1 MPSAP
6 FPDDEFEL
14 YAAPGHLVRRLQ
26 QIHTAVFSE
35 LVTDPDLTS
44 PQFAVLSAL
53 HQTPNID
60 QVTLSVRLAIDRST
74 ITDITSR
81 LRDRKLIARRR
92 DENDGRR
99 NVLQLTAAGEKLYQ
113 KTLPEV
119 IEVGRRIVQPL
130 SCEDRDR
137 LLESLTTIV
146 ATRDANFRES
156 AGHYSRP

>member
-1 MPSAP
+1 MPSARL
-6 FPDDEFEL
+6 PDDEFEL

-35 LVTDPDLTS
+35 LVSDPDLTS

-81 LRDRKLIARRR
+81 LRDRKLIARHR
-92 DENDGRR
+92 DDQDARR

-119 IEVGRRIVQPL
+119 IEVGRRIIDPL
-130 SCEDRDR
+130 NNEERTR

-146 ATRDANFRES
+146 ATRDAAFRE
-156 AGHYSRP
+156 ANGHYSGR

>member
-6 FPDDEFEL
+6 LPDDEFEL

-35 LVTDPDLTS
+35 LVSDPDLTS

-53 HQTPNID
+53 HQTPDID

-119 IEVGRRIVQPL
+119 MEVGRRIVQPL
-130 SCEDRDR
+130 SSDDRAR
-137 LLESLTTIV
+137 LLKSLTTIV
-146 ATRDANFRES
+146 ADRDANFRES
-156 AGHYSRP
+156 AGHYSGR

>member
-6 FPDDEFEL
+6 LPDDEFEL

-35 LVTDPDLTS
+35 LVSDPDLTS

-53 HQTPNID
+53 YQTPNID

-81 LRDRKLIARRR
+81 LRDRKLIVRRR
-92 DENDGRR
+92 DEQDARR
-99 NVLQLTAAGEKLYQ
+99 NVLQLTAAGERLYK

-119 IEVGRRIVQPL
+119 VEVGRRIVEPL
-130 SCEDRDR
+130 SPADQAC
-137 LLESLTTIV
+137 LMKSLTTIV
-146 ATRDANFRES
+146 ATRDSAFRES
-156 AGHYSRP
+156 EGHYTGP